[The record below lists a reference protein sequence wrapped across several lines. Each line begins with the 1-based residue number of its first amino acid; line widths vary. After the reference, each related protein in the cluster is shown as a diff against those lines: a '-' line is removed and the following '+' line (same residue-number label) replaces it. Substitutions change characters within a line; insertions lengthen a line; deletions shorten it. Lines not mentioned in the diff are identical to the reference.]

1 MELTVTF
8 EGLLEWD
15 PNLFS
20 TMSLP
25 ASVSLADVVAGIRL
39 YSSDRCV
46 LWADPDAM
54 KGAIAAWSALKC
66 PGWTKIEAAINA
78 SYDPL
83 ENYDRH
89 EEGGWKDQRGGKL
102 TNSGTDTRE
111 TSVSA
116 YDSSVYEPRAKEE
129 FKPTTATEDTTSTER
144 TFQQYR
150 VHGNIGVTT
159 SQKMATEEIEL
170 RQRFAS
176 LADMIAQETVQEF
189 TFGVY

>member
-8 EGLLEWD
+8 QGLLDWD
-15 PNLFS
+15 PDLFS

-25 ASVSLADVVAGIRL
+25 ASVTPADVVAGILL

-46 LWADPDAM
+46 LWADPAAM

-66 PGWTKIEAAINA
+66 PGWEKIEAAITA

-83 ENYDRH
+83 ENYDRR
-89 EEGGWKDQRGGKL
+89 EEGGWKDQRSGKL
-102 TNSGTDTRE
+102 TNAGTDTRE

-116 YDSSVYEPRAKEE
+116 YDSNTYEPRAKET
-129 FKPTTATEDTTSTER
+129 FSPATSTEDTTGTER
-144 TFQQYR
+144 TFKDYR

-176 LADMIAQETVQEF
+176 LADMIAQETVREF